1 MRITGGIARGI
12 QLKAPKG
19 AHTRPATDRFRE
31 TIFSSISSNIKDALC
46 IDLFAGTGSYGL
58 EALSRGAKYCLFIEN
73 NPQAIS
79 CLKSNQEAVAKS
91 AQLVPNA
98 MQLSRLNLMQD
109 SADLRRETSL
119 QETLKADFIFL
130 DPPYELLKTK
140 ASYILDQLADRFA
153 NPKTKL
159 ILELPSDLIIQST
172 QWNEF
177 KRIGASGRC
186 KPSVAFF
193 ERIN

>member
-12 QLKAPKG
+12 QLKAPKS

-31 TIFSSISSNIKDALC
+31 AIFSSISTNIKDALC
-46 IDLFAGTGSYGL
+46 VDLFAGTGSYGL

-73 NPQAIS
+73 NPEAIS

-91 AQLVPNA
+91 AQLATSATEV
-98 MQLSRLNLMQD
+98 SKLNLMQG
-109 SADLRRETSL
+109 SRNLENTALSKAKFE
-119 QETLKADFIFL
+119 ADFIFL
-130 DPPYELLKTK
+130 DPPYELLK
-140 ASYILDQLADRFA
+140 AESSFILDQLAINYAGSNAR
-153 NPKTKL
+153 L
-159 ILELPSDLIIQST
+159 ILELPSDLIIQSAH
-172 QWNEF
+172 WNEL
-177 KRIGASGRC
+177 KRIGASGRG